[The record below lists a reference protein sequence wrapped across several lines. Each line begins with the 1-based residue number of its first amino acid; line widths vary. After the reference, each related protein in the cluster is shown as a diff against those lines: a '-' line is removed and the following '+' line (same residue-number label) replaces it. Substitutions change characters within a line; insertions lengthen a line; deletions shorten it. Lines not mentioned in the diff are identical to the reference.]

1 MYCLQK
7 LVEWMNKIKMAVRI
21 PPFLPEETYL
31 FLVTGFLATV
41 FVAGL
46 AAGFLAA
53 DLLVAIL
60 SP

>member
-1 MYCLQK
+1 
-7 LVEWMNKIKMAVRI
+7 MAVRI
-21 PPFLPEETYL
+21 PPFLPKETYL

-41 FVAGL
+41 FAGL

-53 DLLVAIL
+53 DLLVAIF

>member
-1 MYCLQK
+1 MDCLQK

-53 DLLVAIL
+53 DFLVAIF